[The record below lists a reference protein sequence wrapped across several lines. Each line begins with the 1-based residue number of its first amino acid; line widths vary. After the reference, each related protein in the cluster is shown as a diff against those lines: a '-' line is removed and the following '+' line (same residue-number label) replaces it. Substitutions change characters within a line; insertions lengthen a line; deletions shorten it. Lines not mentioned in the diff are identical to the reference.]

1 MPHLAQTTPE
11 GIAADAAAAADQ
23 LRGTGRVRALAV
35 LGFCFGGRN
44 ALLQAL
50 PDSSIRPAAVISF
63 YRQLGPDRSGRD
75 GPLSVADRFVRP
87 ILGHYG
93 GADEGIPL
101 DQVEELDRALSRAGV
116 SHEIHVYQSATHSFF
131 DRRHEEFAAEA
142 DQAWRRTIAFL
153 GRTLAASPAD

>member
-1 MPHLAQTTPE
+1 M
-11 GIAADAAAAADQ
+11 
-23 LRGTGRVRALAV
+23 GRTKRSATDN
-35 LGFCFGGRN
+35 GPPR
-44 ALLQAL
+44 
-50 PDSSIRPAAVISF
+50 
-63 YRQLGPDRSGRD
+63 PDRSGRG

-101 DQVEELDRALSRAGV
+101 DQVEQLDRALEAGGV
-116 SHEIHVYQSATHSFF
+116 SHEIYVYPNATHSFF
-131 DRRHEEFAAEA
+131 DRGHEAFAAEA